1 MLNSIYEKNSFIYFY
16 IHVHKL
22 IHKKPSSMKV
32 SNNSISTE
40 PWTHKDLSLCIDL
53 NYPSPFLDVN
63 MKQELREKNGKEFDG
78 LKQDWSGEVAYIHP
92 LFDTNIWRWVKKAYE
107 TKNFTGVCL
116 LPASV
121 HSKYFHEWIY
131 HNPNCEIR
139 FLQKPS
145 REGFRFGHD
154 DGKPD
159 INRVGYIKPLMV
171 VIFKNK

>member
-1 MLNSIYEKNSFIYFY
+1 MVVKHLKHNKNQLSF
-16 IHVHKL
+16 
-22 IHKKPSSMKV
+22 SANSMKWV
-32 SNNSISTE
+32 RTPKEIWE
-40 PWTHKDLSLCIDL
+40 QLSKEFRFTFDVCA
-53 NYPSPFLDVN
+53 SDVN
-63 MKQELREKNGKEFDG
+63 HLLTKYYTKENDG
-78 LKQDWSGEVAYIHP
+78 FKQDWSGEVAYIHP
-92 LFDTNIWRWVKKAYE
+92 LFDTNIWRGVKKAYE
-107 TKNFTGVCL
+107 SKNFTGVCL